1 MSYYPV
7 KVAIVIWL
15 LCVVINLL
23 NLAGGGEL
31 ETWIA
36 TVSFGFVLGSLFASR
51 FYNLEKP

>member
-15 LCVVINLL
+15 LCMLINLL
-23 NLAGGGEL
+23 NLVGEGL
-31 ETWIA
+31 ETWMA

-51 FYNLEKP
+51 FYNLDTH